1 VRNDRMASIWNLA
14 SYGCGLGRGDE
25 QSDIKVEQDQ
35 RRCAT
40 WPEWWELDIDRF
52 RPDVV
57 LILFGIWDL
66 AEREVPHTG
75 RVSAPGDPV
84 FDDWLLSE
92 YQLAIDIASS
102 RGARVVW
109 LTSPCIGPA
118 MDQHSSLGAAGALDP
133 SRLEHL
139 NRVLLPRL
147 VASRPHQVELFD
159 LFATVCP
166 DGTYV
171 ASLPWARDL
180 RSDPLHIGREAAAY
194 MGDAIMQTA
203 WPELDQL
210 RAARAA
216 RRAAASAAH

>member
-1 VRNDRMASIWNLA
+1 M
-14 SYGCGLGRGDE
+14 
-25 QSDIKVEQDQ
+25 
-35 RRCAT
+35 
-40 WPEWWELDIDRF
+40 
-52 RPDVV
+52 
-57 LILFGIWDL
+57 
-66 AEREVPHTG
+66 PHTG